1 MVLTLFTEDFGSA
14 TSDNLDAEPQMIV
27 SSFYQWDIL
36 APADSVTAAS
46 KKRRRKRSIRQAK
59 SVMSEGEVLDN
70 DGVFLK
76 LQVDNDRKAKSMSA
90 AKDAGANTQDFSVRV
105 Q

>member
-1 MVLTLFTEDFGSA
+1 MLTLFTEDFGSV
-14 TSDNLDAEPQMIV
+14 TSDKLDAEPQMIV

-36 APADSVTAAS
+36 GPDDSVS
-46 KKRRRKRSIRQAK
+46 KKRRRKKRSIRQAK
-59 SVMSEGEVLDN
+59 SVVSEGEVLDN

-90 AKDAGANTQDFSVRV
+90 AKDAGASTQDFSVRV